1 MPPEGPLMSKVP
13 VSWLREY
20 VPIEMPIRE
29 LADRLLISTCEVDG
43 ITAVGVADTDGNLGL
58 FKVGRVL
65 EAEKHPNADRL
76 QLCRVDVGEGDA
88 RQIVCGAWNFGV
100 GATVAVALPGAV
112 LPNGLE
118 LERRKVR
125 GEVSDGMI
133 LAEDEV
139 GLGTDHAGIMVLE
152 NGIEPGTPLADVLPL
167 TETVLEL
174 ETGHNRPDLLSVYGI
189 AREVAALY
197 DLELAPPPGAD
208 PEMAEQ
214 EPVDVAIEDFEGCPR
229 YIGRLFRDATIGP
242 SPLWLKSR
250 LLAAGMR
257 PISNVVDVT
266 NYVMLGL
273 GNPLHAFD
281 HTKLAGGRIV
291 VRRARAG
298 ETLRTL
304 DGVERDLEPYD
315 LMIADADRSVA
326 LAGIM
331 GGEETEI
338 GGETTEILLEAANFE
353 PYTIFR
359 TSERL
364 RLRTEGSNRWEKGVD
379 PYLAEQA
386 ARLATQLIVELAGA
400 RLVGHTDVH
409 GGLPERPLVTF
420 RPERTDAV
428 VGIETPPDEQHAI
441 LRRLGFDV
449 NGQVTVP
456 TWRAR
461 DVTREIDVV
470 EEVARFRL
478 PDVPGRLP
486 QRQAM
491 FGRLSK
497 VQRARRRI
505 EDTLVG
511 FGYTEA
517 YTWSLLPDDPMPR
530 AVRLQE
536 PLSSEQAVLRTS
548 LVDGLLASARRNVD
562 AGNDDIAVF
571 ELAHVYLPSGE
582 QLPEERWRVGGIAQG
597 GFAFAKGTVEG
608 LYEALGVEPTF
619 APADDLPVGR
629 GARTEEGWVASVR
642 DPELPGEWGA
652 FELDVDALVARI
664 PDVIVYEDVIT
675 FPPVR
680 QDLAF
685 TVAEDV
691 TGGELV
697 SAATEA
703 AGTALREMRA
713 FDVYRGD
720 QIGPGRKSIAFSV
733 AFQAPD
739 RTLTD
744 EDAAELRSRIVDA
757 LSRRFDAQLRA

>member
-1 MPPEGPLMSKVP
+1 LRVPL
-13 VSWLREY
+13 SWLREY
-20 VPIEMPIRE
+20 VPIEVPVRE
-29 LADRLLISTCEVDG
+29 LADRLLISTCEVDR
-43 ITAVGVADTDGNLGL
+43 IETVGVADTDGNLAL
-58 FKVGRVL
+58 FRVGRVV

-76 QLCRVDVGEGDA
+76 QLCRVDVGEANA
-88 RQIVCGAWNFGV
+88 RQIVCGAWNFGA

-125 GEVSDGMI
+125 GELSDGMI

-139 GLGTDHAGIMVLE
+139 GLGTDHTGIMVLQ

-167 TETVLEL
+167 TETILEV
-174 ETGHNRPDLLSVYGI
+174 ETGHNRPDLLAIYGI
-189 AREVAALY
+189 AREVAALF
-197 DLELAPPPGAD
+197 DLQLAPPPGSD
-208 PEMAEQ
+208 PPTDAEQ
-214 EPVDVAIEDFEGCPR
+214 AVNVEIEDFEGCPR
-229 YIGRLFRDATIGP
+229 YIGRLFRDATIAP
-242 SPLWLKSR
+242 SPLWLKAR

-266 NYVMLGL
+266 NYVMLAL

-281 HTKLAGGRIV
+281 FAKLAGGRIV
-291 VRRARAG
+291 VRRAHAG
-298 ETLRTL
+298 EKLRTL
-304 DGVERDLEPYD
+304 DGVDRELEPYD
-315 LMIADADRSVA
+315 LMIADGERSVA

-338 GGETTEILLEAANFE
+338 GEGTSEILLEAANFE
-353 PYTIFR
+353 PYAIYR

-386 ARLATQLIVELAGA
+386 ATLATQLIVGLADA
-400 RLVGHTDVH
+400 KWVGHADVH
-409 GGLPERPLVTF
+409 GGLPERPVVDF

-428 VGIETPPDEQHAI
+428 LGIETAPEEQHTI

-449 NGQVTVP
+449 QRKVTVP

-478 PDVPGRLP
+478 DDVPFRLP
-486 QRQAM
+486 TRQAM

-497 VQRARRRI
+497 LQRIRRRV
-505 EDTLVG
+505 EDTVVG
-511 FGYTEA
+511 FGYSEA
-517 YTWSLLPDDPMPR
+517 YTWSLLPEDPQPE

-548 LVDGLLASARRNVD
+548 LVEGLLASARRNVD
-562 AGNDDIAVF
+562 AGNDEIALF
-571 ELAHVYLPSGE
+571 ELAHVYLPTGE
-582 QLPEERWRVGGIAQG
+582 QLPEECWRVGGIAEG
-597 GFAFAKGTVEG
+597 GFAFVKGTVEG
-608 LYEALGVEPTF
+608 LYAALGVEPAF
-619 APADDLPVGR
+619 EPATDLPAPGR
-629 GARTEEGWVASVR
+629 GARTQEGWVVSLR
-642 DPELPGEWGA
+642 DPELPGDWGV
-652 FELDVDALVARI
+652 FELDVDGLVERV
-664 PDVIVYEDVIT
+664 PDLIVYEDVIT

-685 TVAEDV
+685 IVPEEVMA
-691 TGGELV
+691 GELV
-697 SAATEA
+697 TAAGEA
-703 AGTALREMRA
+703 AGQELREMRA
-713 FDVYRGD
+713 FDVYRGE
-720 QIGPGRKSIAFSV
+720 QVGPGRKSIAFSV
-733 AFQAPD
+733 VFQSPE

-744 EDAAELRSRIVDA
+744 EDAAELRNRIVKA
-757 LSRRFDAQLRA
+757 LAERFGAQLRA